1 MSKLIKRL
9 SGDFTIISNK
19 VFRNKKLGVTDRG
32 TLCTLLSLPDNWNFS
47 IRGLAAILPDGVTK
61 IENSLNRLEH
71 DHHYLK
77 RGRVFENGRII
88 DWDYIISDEPMDAD
102 EDEDGGNVENVENSA
117 ASAPRD
123 TEIQD
128 VELLDTENPYLE
140 KRHLENRYAY
150 KELNNQESKNKILCD
165 KESTNQSASAQET
178 DSVETVENMID
189 GVIEGYCTDKQR
201 MKNIIMAHIEY
212 DDMLE
217 WIKLFGKDI
226 TVAEIKQVVNKLAKV
241 ATCGQGRVINRDGEN
256 PEHFTKYE
264 VQEAVLNINRECIEM
279 MIEIMREKAPGTV
292 RNKTGYMVSVLIK
305 LGSEYD
311 IVANS
316 EERSIK
322 YDVQQLLR
330 YDDFD

>member
-61 IENSLNRLEH
+61 IENSLNRLEY

-77 RGRVFENGRII
+77 RVRVFENGRII
-88 DWDYIISDEPMDAD
+88 DWDYIISDEPMDTD
-102 EDEDGGNVENVENSA
+102 EDEDGGIVGNVENFV
-117 ASAPRD
+117 ASTPRD
-123 TEIQD
+123 TDIQD
-128 VELLDTENPYLE
+128 AELLDTENPYLE
-140 KRHLENRYAY
+140 KQHLENRYAY

-178 DSVETVENMID
+178 DSIETVENLID
-189 GVIEGYCTDKQR
+189 GVIEGYSTDTKR
-201 MKNIIMAHIEY
+201 IKSIIKEHIEY
-212 DDMLE
+212 EDYLQ
-217 WIKLFGKDI
+217 WIRLFGKDM
-226 TVAEIKQVVNKLAKV
+226 TTAEIKQLVDKLAKT
-241 ATCGQGRVINRDGEN
+241 ATSSKGRVINDER
-256 PEHFTKYE
+256 FSKYE
-264 VQEAVLNINRECIEM
+264 VQEAVLNLNRECIEM
-279 MIEIMREKAPGTV
+279 GYEVLRQKAPGTINN
-292 RNKTGYMVSVLIK
+292 RTGYLVSVLIK

-311 IVANS
+311 LVANS

-322 YDVQQLLR
+322 YDVQQMLH